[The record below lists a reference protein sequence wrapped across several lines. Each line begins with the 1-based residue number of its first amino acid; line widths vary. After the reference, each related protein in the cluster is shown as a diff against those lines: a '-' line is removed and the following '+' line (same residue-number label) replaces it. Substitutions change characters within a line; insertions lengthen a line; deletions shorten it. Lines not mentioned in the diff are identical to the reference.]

1 MTMLLSSDI
10 WSVVPAV
17 RQSQEFQEL
26 FSDMVSVASILAA
39 CCTAWSVIRTFSTY
53 VEGQGLSMW
62 TLLRPVVILL
72 CVTQFDLVGN
82 AISQVTGIFT
92 RDMAAYVE
100 LDFTEFTE
108 KWSELMS
115 RQSELS
121 QAAIAG
127 DMVDNLPKED
137 DPLWKR
143 LYGYIKSCTIFMLGQ
158 GQTSLHAGVETV
170 VSGLLMLVMK
180 LLMYGQQIL
189 CNVYL
194 LICLLLAPY
203 VFALAILPSFS
214 GGITHWIARYVQISL
229 WIPIGFL
236 VMKFNLVMAN
246 AYLESVNASDGFLNV
261 LADQYIVIV
270 YQIVIIVSVA
280 SVPKIAGWV
289 IESTGTN
296 EAHGNISSMGRRLIS
311 AASGGKL

>member
-1 MTMLLSSDI
+1 MAILLSTDI
-10 WSVVPAV
+10 WNVVQTV
-17 RQSQEFQEL
+17 RQSQDFQDM

-39 CCTAWSVIRTFSTY
+39 CCTAWSVIRIFSSYT
-53 VEGQGLSMW
+53 EGQGISIW
-62 TLLRPVVILL
+62 SVLRPAVILL
-72 CVTQFDLVGN
+72 CVTQFSLIGN

-100 LDFTEFTE
+100 LDFVSFSQE
-108 KWSELMS
+108 WAELMS

-121 QAAIAG
+121 QAVIAE
-127 DMVDNLPKED
+127 DMIDNLPKED

-143 LYGYIKSCTIFMLGQ
+143 IYSYIRSCTVFMLGQ
-158 GQTSLHAGVETV
+158 AHIDFHAGVETV
-170 VSGLLMLVMK
+170 ISGLLMLIMK

-194 LICLLLAPY
+194 LMCLLLAPF
-203 VFALAILPSFS
+203 VFALAILPPFS

-236 VMKFNLVMAN
+236 IMKFNLVMAK

-270 YQIVIIVSVA
+270 YQIVIIVSIA

-296 EAHGNISSMGRRLIS
+296 EAHSNISSMGRRIMS
-311 AASGGKL
+311 VASGGRV